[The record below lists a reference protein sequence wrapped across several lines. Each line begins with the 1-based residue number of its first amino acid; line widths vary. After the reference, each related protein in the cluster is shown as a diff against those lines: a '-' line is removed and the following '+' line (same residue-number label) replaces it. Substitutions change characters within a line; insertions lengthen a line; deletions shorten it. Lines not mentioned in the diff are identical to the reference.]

1 MHLPTEAGRQCVSK
15 NAGPTGARALTQP
28 WLPRGGGRQDPPPGK
43 LGLRALQ
50 SHPKPVRP
58 HSPNQPLQRRG
69 AASRPH
75 ARPQTWR
82 LALRGSAHQ
91 WMPQGLAGSLCGPGQ
106 DLGLP
111 LHKRGADNTTTP
123 GGGGWKG
130 WVGRERAKAV
140 ITNCKGTHIP
150 KVTSS
155 RASVSSEK
163 APLAFW
169 KPHFCPSPPLYQ
181 PPSPKGPQEACLS
194 PDLLLAKRPHD
205 CPSPPTS
212 PLGKWSPA
220 NRLLFSM
227 NYPWRLPHEVHAFP
241 GRAEA
246 SQPKS
251 PPPPHPEPQEN
262 SRKPGPIWRGEARSR
277 ARNQALR

>member
-58 HSPNQPLQRRG
+58 HSPNQPLQRQG

-123 GGGGWKG
+123 CQLPTP
-130 WVGRERAKAV
+130 KA
-140 ITNCKGTHIP
+140 
-150 KVTSS
+150 
-155 RASVSSEK
+155 
-163 APLAFW
+163 AFSN
-169 KPHFCPSPPLYQ
+169 PRLC
-181 PPSPKGPQEACLS
+181 A
-194 PDLLLAKRPHD
+194 RPHASSWRKG
-205 CPSPPTS
+205 C
-212 PLGKWSPA
+212 A
-220 NRLLFSM
+220 LLVAVAHGVIISCG
-227 NYPWRLPHEVHAFP
+227 H
-241 GRAEA
+241 G
-246 SQPKS
+246 
-251 PPPPHPEPQEN
+251 
-262 SRKPGPIWRGEARSR
+262 
-277 ARNQALR
+277 